1 MDDTQPII
9 EIRAPFVDDYVAR
22 EVAEAL
28 NAWFRWIVVGP
39 SDERPDAFE
48 PFGLDTADYAWV
60 LGEDV
65 DWEIGPHARALG
77 PELRISIQTHD
88 THLHLSG
95 LLRGLGALSVQFLRE
110 GDI

>member
-1 MDDTQPII
+1 MESVEPII
-9 EIRAPFVDDYVAR
+9 EIRASFVDEIVTG

-28 NAWFRWIVVGP
+28 NAWFRWIVIANDDMP
-39 SDERPDAFE
+39 EAFE
-48 PFGLDTADYAWV
+48 AFGIDTADYAWT

-88 THLHLSG
+88 THLHVSG
-95 LLRGLGALSVQFLRE
+95 LLRKLGALSVQCLRE
-110 GDI
+110 RDL